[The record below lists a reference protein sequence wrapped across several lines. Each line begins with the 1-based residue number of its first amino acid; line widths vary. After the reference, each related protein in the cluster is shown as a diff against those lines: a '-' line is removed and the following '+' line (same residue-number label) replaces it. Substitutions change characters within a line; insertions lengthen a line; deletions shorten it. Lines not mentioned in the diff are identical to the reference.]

1 MALYH
6 LEAQFGDSYSDHG
19 PMDDEARAVLASC
32 AANLEEKLGSA
43 FVAMTVSKKIE
54 GYGLSFRGQAGAKY
68 AVVSVNVVVQ
78 PPHIGPPVV
87 QAIMAAVLKPGAA
100 PGDNEMEVRMMT
112 GADCQPWSS
121 CKF

>member
-1 MALYH
+1 M
-6 LEAQFGDSYSDHG
+6 AQFGDNSDHG

-43 FVAMTVSKKIE
+43 FVAMTVSNNIFFE

-68 AVVSVNVVVQ
+68 AAVSVNVVVQ

-112 GADCQPWSS
+112 GADCQPGSG

>member
-1 MALYH
+1 M
-6 LEAQFGDSYSDHG
+6 AQFGDNSDHG
-19 PMDDEARAVLASC
+19 PMDDEALAVLASC

-43 FVAMTVSKKIE
+43 FVAMTVSNNIFFE

-68 AVVSVNVVVQ
+68 AVVSVNVVVP
-78 PPHIGPPVV
+78 PPHTGEAPLV

-112 GADCQPWSS
+112 GADCQPGSG